1 MGGTEQYE
9 LTVYSNMNPWQVWSR
24 VCGPV
29 AIAALVCVGLA
40 AADLPT
46 GTPETVG
53 MSSARLARIDA
64 AMQAD
69 IAAGRLPGVVISVA
83 RRGKVVYEK
92 AFGVANLQTRE
103 ALRTDAM
110 FRLYSMTKAVA
121 SVGLLT
127 LYEQGKFRLTDP
139 LDRYLPQ
146 FANVKVYKGADAGG
160 KPILAAPA
168 RKPTIQDAFRHTLGL
183 ASGLGQTPVD
193 AMYRDAGLGMFQL
206 DSLAQEMDKLA
217 TVPLLYE
224 PGERWVY
231 GLGHDVQARLIEVFS
246 GMSYAEYLQKTIFD
260 PLGMRDTAFGMPA
273 RLARRFPVVYAP
285 RPDGT
290 LAPDPNDAYGRF
302 TDHHFATLSLSS
314 TIGDY
319 QRFAQMLVNR
329 GELDGARILG
339 SKTVDLMR
347 QNHLPP
353 NIPSIAPGSTA
364 TGWGLGVSVT
374 LDVPAL
380 GRPGS
385 VGSFGWS
392 GAATTTFSVDPQEK
406 LTYVIMAQL
415 MPNDTALMQRIETLI
430 YQSIV
435 D

>member
-1 MGGTEQYE
+1 MQRWSAFWTMSLLVAVAAIGSMT
-9 LTVYSNMNPWQVWSR
+9 LT
-24 VCGPV
+24 
-29 AIAALVCVGLA
+29 

-46 GTPETVG
+46 APPESVG
-53 MSSARLARIDA
+53 MSSARLSRLDA
-64 AMQAD
+64 AIQAD
-69 IAAGRLPGVVISVA
+69 IAAGRLPGIVVAVA
-83 RRGKVVYEK
+83 RRGKVVYQK
-92 AFGVANLQTRE
+92 AFGVANVATRE
-103 ALRTDAM
+103 PMRSDAV
-110 FRLYSMTKAVA
+110 FRLYSMTKPIA

-160 KPILAAPA
+160 NPILAAPS

-183 ASGLGQTPVD
+183 ASGLGQSPVD
-193 AMYRDAGLGMFQL
+193 ALYRQAGISMGQL
-206 DSLAQEMDKLA
+206 DSLAQQMDKLA

-246 GMSYAEYLQKTIFD
+246 GMSYGDYLQRTIFG
-260 PLGMRDTAFGMPA
+260 PLEMRDTVFGVPA
-273 RLARRFPVVYAP
+273 KLKPRFPLVYSP

-290 LAPDPNDAYGRF
+290 LAPDTADAYARY
-302 TDHHFATLSLSS
+302 TDHHFGTLSLSG
-314 TIGDY
+314 TAPDY
-319 QRFAQMLVNR
+319 LRFGQMLLNG

-339 SKTVDLMR
+339 TKTVDLMR
-347 QNHLPP
+347 QNHLPA

-364 TGWGLGVSVT
+364 TGYGLGVSVT
-374 LDVPAL
+374 LNVAAL
-380 GRPGS
+380 GRLNS
-385 VGSFGWS
+385 VGSYGWS
-392 GAATTTFSVDPQEK
+392 GAATTTFSVDPEER

-415 MPNDTALMQRIETLI
+415 MPNDAALMQRVETLI
-430 YQSIV
+430 YQAII

>member
-1 MGGTEQYE
+1 MTGRLVTRRSLVLVATAVIAGI
-9 LTVYSNMNPWQVWSR
+9 TV
-24 VCGPV
+24 
-29 AIAALVCVGLA
+29 A

-46 GTPETVG
+46 ATPESVG
-53 MSSARLARIDA
+53 MSTARLARLDA
-64 AMQAD
+64 ALQAE
-69 IAAGRLPGVVISVA
+69 IAAGKLPGIVVAVA
-83 RRGKVVYEK
+83 RRGQVVYQK

-103 ALRTDAM
+103 PMRTDAL

-139 LDRYLPQ
+139 LERYLPQ
-146 FANVKVYKGADAGG
+146 FANLKVYRGTDASG
-160 KPILAAPA
+160 KAMLTAPS

-183 ASGLGQTPVD
+183 ASGLGQSPVD
-193 AMYRDAGLGMFQL
+193 AMYREAGLGMGQL

-217 TVPLLYE
+217 TVPLLYD
-224 PGERWVY
+224 PGDRWVY

-246 GMSYAEYLQKTIFD
+246 GMPYAAYLQQTVFG
-260 PLGMRDTAFGMPA
+260 PLGMRDTVFGVPA
-273 RLARRFPVVYAP
+273 TLKPRFPLVYSA

-290 LAPDPNDAYGRF
+290 LTPDTADSYARF
-302 TDHHFATLSLSS
+302 TDHHFATLSLSGS
-314 TIGDY
+314 APDY
-319 QRFAQMLVNR
+319 LRFAQMLLN
-329 GELDGARILG
+329 GGQLDGARVLG
-339 SKTVDLMR
+339 TKTVELMR

-353 NIPSIAPGSTA
+353 NIASITAGSTA

-380 GRPGS
+380 GRLNS
-385 VGSFGWS
+385 AGSFGWS

-415 MPNDTALMQRIETLI
+415 MPNDAAIMQRVETLI
-430 YQSIV
+430 YQAIV

>member
-1 MGGTEQYE
+1 MGIRLLRSTFV
-9 LTVYSNMNPWQVWSR
+9 LL
-24 VCGPV
+24 
-29 AIAALVCVGLA
+29 AIAAAVCVTVT
-40 AADLPT
+40 AADLAT
-46 GTPETVG
+46 AAPESVG
-53 MSSARLARIDA
+53 MSTPRLARLDA
-64 AMQAD
+64 ALQAE
-69 IAAGRLPGVVISVA
+69 IGTGKLPGIVVAIA
-83 RRGKVVYEK
+83 RRGKVVYQK

-103 ALRTDAM
+103 PLRTDAM
-110 FRLYSMTKAVA
+110 FRLYSMTKPIA

-146 FANVKVYKGADAGG
+146 FANVKVYKGVDASG
-160 KPILAAPA
+160 KPILAAPS

-183 ASGLGQTPVD
+183 ASGLGQSPVD
-193 AMYRDAGLGMFQL
+193 ALYRDAGISMGQL
-206 DSLAQEMDKLA
+206 DSLAQEVDKLG
-217 TVPLLYE
+217 TVPLLYD

-246 GMSYAEYLQKTIFD
+246 GTPYAEYLQRTIFG
-260 PLGMRDTAFGMPA
+260 PLGMRDTTFGVPA
-273 RLARRFPVVYAP
+273 KLKARFPLVYSA

-290 LAPDPNDAYGRF
+290 LAPDSADAYARF
-302 TDHHFATLSLSS
+302 TDHHFATLSLSGPAS
-314 TIGDY
+314 DY
-319 QRFAQMLVNR
+319 LRFAQMLLNG
-329 GELDGARILG
+329 GELDGVRILG
-339 SKTVDLMR
+339 TKTVELMR

-364 TGWGLGVSVT
+364 TGYGLGVSVT

-380 GRPGS
+380 GRLNS

-415 MPNDTALMQRIETLI
+415 MPNDTAIMQRVETLI
-430 YQSIV
+430 YQAIV

>member
-1 MGGTEQYE
+1 MTR
-9 LTVYSNMNPWQVWSR
+9 NRIDR
-24 VCGPV
+24 VAPFPRVSAPIGLAV
-29 AIAALVCVGLA
+29 LVCATLT

-46 GTPETVG
+46 ATPESIG
-53 MSSARLARIDA
+53 MSSSRLARLDTA
-64 AMQAD
+64 LQAE
-69 IAAGRLPGVVISVA
+69 IAARKLPGIVVAVA
-83 RRGKVVYEK
+83 RRGKVVYNK
-92 AFGVANLQTRE
+92 AFGVANLETR
-103 ALRTDAM
+103 APMRTDAM
-110 FRLYSMTKAVA
+110 FRLYSMTKPVA

-146 FANVKVYKGADAGG
+146 FANVKVYKGADASGT
-160 KPILAAPA
+160 PILAVPS

-183 ASGLGQTPVD
+183 ASGLGQSPVD
-193 AMYRDAGLGMFQL
+193 AMYREASISMGRL

-246 GMSYAEYLQKTIFD
+246 GMSYADYLQRTIFG
-260 PLGMRDTAFGMPA
+260 PLAMRDTVFGLPA
-273 RLARRFPVVYAP
+273 TLKPRFPLVYSP

-290 LAPDPNDAYGRF
+290 MVPDTADAYARY
-302 TDHHFATLSLSS
+302 TEHHFGTLSLSG
-314 TIGDY
+314 TAQDY
-319 QRFAQMLVNR
+319 LRFAQMLLNG
-329 GELDGARILG
+329 GELDGVRVLG
-339 SKTVDLMR
+339 TKTVELMR

-364 TGWGLGVSVT
+364 TGYGLGVSVT
-374 LDVPAL
+374 LNVAAL
-380 GRPGS
+380 GRLNS

-392 GAATTTFSVDPQEK
+392 GAATTTFSVDPEEN
-406 LTYVIMAQL
+406 LTCVIMAQL
-415 MPNDTALMQRIETLI
+415 MPNDAGLMQRVETLI
-430 YQSIV
+430 YQAIV